1 MRERGV
7 LVSFNSDSD
16 ELARRMNV
24 EAAKAVKY
32 GGVQREEALKFLT
45 LNPAKQLQLDKR
57 IGSLEPG
64 KDGDF
69 AVWSGDPL
77 DPTSHCDETWIEG
90 RRYFDRAEDVKGRAA
105 LAAEKADLV
114 AKSRLA
120 AARSTSTMPADPA
133 RRPPAHSCDSEGH
146 DDEATA
152 GAEVTR

>member
-32 GGVQREEALKFLT
+32 GGVPREEALKFVT
-45 LNPAKQLQLDKR
+45 LNPAKQLKLDKR
-57 IGSLEPG
+57 IGSLETG

-69 AVWSGDPL
+69 AIWSGDPL

-90 RRYFDRAEDVKGRAA
+90 RRYFDRAADLAGRAG
-105 LAAEKADLV
+105 LIAEKADLV
-114 AKSRLA
+114 SKTRLA
-120 AARSTSTMPADPA
+120 AARGSSTTPAEPA
-133 RRPPAHSCDSEGH
+133 RRPPTHSCDEESHDSEAA
-146 DDEATA
+146 E
-152 GAEVTR
+152 AEVTR